1 MTNKLLKEIR
11 ETNSAARDLRAANTQ
26 LQQLLLLDKM
36 LLKAESE
43 VGLMDGFAQEEW
55 QYE

>member
-26 LQQLLLLDKM
+26 LQQLLLLDEM